1 MRSALTI
8 AVRIARTSIHFCSQ
22 CGAPFIATRPWGAT
36 YEFSE
41 MKDGKLVDDDP
52 CTVTVDNYKN
62 PAELEEPFK
71 DAFCRFVEAHELQ
84 AGSLVCVRTTL
95 HNQNAIDVPAAEEK
109 VYCIGS
115 VNWVKETRMALPW
128 STKAALLGVL
138 QNKPQKIGAAVEE
151 IDSSI
156 AAFLHSPFA

>member
-1 MRSALTI
+1 MDFEKSKSEVV
-8 AVRIARTSIHFCSQ
+8 AVCIDNHCSHCGAHLPTDAGSLRISRTSIHFCYQ
-22 CGAPFIATRPWGAT
+22 CGAHFIAARPWGAT

-41 MKDGKLVDDDP
+41 MKDGKLVDDAP

-84 AGSLVCVRTTL
+84 AGSLVRVRTTL
-95 HNQNAIDVPAAEEK
+95 RNQNAIDVPAAEEK

-115 VNWVKETRMALPW
+115 VNWVKDKDGFTVVDKDSLAW
-128 STKAALLGVL
+128 SPAK
-138 QNKPQKIGAAVEE
+138 
-151 IDSSI
+151 
-156 AAFLHSPFA
+156 